1 MLANEVM
8 DIINGAKIEENH
20 GGGEVHMPIIERDDA
35 VEKNHQRVDLV
46 FPTDGEHVIDLN
58 EVAFIVTDIVL
69 GKITVK
75 PHVTKID
82 EGIKNQ
88 GDAHRGGDVF
98 GF

>member
-1 MLANEVM
+1 
-8 DIINGAKIEENH
+8 
-20 GGGEVHMPIIERDDA
+20 MPIIERDNA

-69 GKITVK
+69 DKITVES
-75 PHVTKID
+75 HIAEID
-82 EGIKNQ
+82 ESIKDQ

-98 GF
+98 GL